1 MKALKTLLASLM
13 MVAFCGCASNPNKIS
28 AQYVS
33 PLIYKDYTDD
43 QIITEMDHVG
53 RRTNEL
59 YMSLAKEAKADK
71 WQTGIGIVI
80 FWPALFLLEGG
91 DGPEAVEYARLK
103 GEYEALR
110 QNAIQRRIGLN
121 KLPPS
126 PEEILKAKKKE
137 KK

>member
-1 MKALKTLLASLM
+1 MKALKTLLASLVI
-13 MVAFCGCASNPNKIS
+13 VAFLGCATNPNKIS

-43 QIITEMDHVG
+43 QIISEMDHVG

>member
-1 MKALKTLLASLM
+1 MRYAIFSLIAGLLVGA
-13 MVAFCGCASNPNKIS
+13 CATNPNKIG
-28 AQYVS
+28 ATYVS

-43 QIITEMDHVG
+43 QIISEMDHVG

-59 YMSLAKEAKADK
+59 YVRLKKEARADK
-71 WQTGIGIVI
+71 WQTGLGLVV

-110 QNAIQRRIGLN
+110 QNAIQRQIDIN

-126 PEEILKAKKKE
+126 PEQILKAKKEE
-137 KK
+137 K

>member
-1 MKALKTLLASLM
+1 
-13 MVAFCGCASNPNKIS
+13 
-28 AQYVS
+28 
-33 PLIYKDYTDD
+33 
-43 QIITEMDHVG
+43 MDHVG